1 MDVKTYYW
9 TKVRNLTIIWL
20 FLWIIIA
27 IVLPALSPYLW
38 KGLRVAGLP
47 VMHMYMNAMIVIV
60 IGVALIFIYAAL
72 MNKLDRDLKE
82 KVAKEELE

>member
-9 TKVRNLTIIWL
+9 TRVRNLTIIWL
-20 FLWIIIA
+20 FFWITIA
-27 IVLPALSPYLW
+27 VILPVLSPILW
-38 KGLRVAGLP
+38 KGVRVAGLP
-47 VMHMYMNAMIVIV
+47 VMHMYMNAFIVIV